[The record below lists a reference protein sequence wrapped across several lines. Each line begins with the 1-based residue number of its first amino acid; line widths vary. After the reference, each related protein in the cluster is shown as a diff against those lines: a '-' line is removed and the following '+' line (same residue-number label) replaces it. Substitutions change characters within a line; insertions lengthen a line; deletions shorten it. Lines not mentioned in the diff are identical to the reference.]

1 MMKKPTF
8 DKLDEIFE
16 HITSLRLTDREYADK
31 TGASLPKRKSYLVNE
46 SAFSRWLNE
55 KDLKLLMFKKK
66 PSLNEPFTFK
76 RSRRN
81 FS

>member
-16 HITSLRLTDREYADK
+16 HITSLRLADREYADK

-46 SAFSRWLNE
+46 SAFSRWLNR
-55 KDLKLLMFKKK
+55 KGFKIVDVQEEAVIERTVYIQKK
-66 PSLNEPFTFK
+66 
-76 RSRRN
+76 
-81 FS
+81 

>member
-8 DKLDEIFE
+8 DKFDEIFE
-16 HITSLRLTDREYADK
+16 HITSLQLTDREYADK

-55 KDLKLLMFKKK
+55 KGFKIVDVQEEAVIERTVYIQKK
-66 PSLNEPFTFK
+66 
-76 RSRRN
+76 
-81 FS
+81 

>member
-1 MMKKPTF
+1 MMKNPTF

-46 SAFSRWLNE
+46 SAFSR
-55 KDLKLLMFKKK
+55 
-66 PSLNEPFTFK
+66 
-76 RSRRN
+76 
-81 FS
+81 